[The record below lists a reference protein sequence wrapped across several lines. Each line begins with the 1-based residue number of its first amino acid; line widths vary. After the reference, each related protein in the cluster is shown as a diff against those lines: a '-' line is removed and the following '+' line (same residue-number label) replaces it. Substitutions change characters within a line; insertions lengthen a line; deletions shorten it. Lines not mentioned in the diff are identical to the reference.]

1 MSTTTTTTND
11 NKGDKTTLQDF
22 YKSIAA
28 ADAKNGS
35 MSNLCNIATTDDA
48 KTHHI
53 NNNTNPMTV
62 SSFMARSPK
71 VHSHSGHLRAA
82 RSKSTDQDE
91 NYLEN
96 IKMAKDRRVSWQQ
109 LRNERSYIPSLSVI
123 CKLKKSDIFLLKFF
137 IFFFKKKNEFKR
149 RRRKSVK
156 VREREKKRER
166 NARFSFFL

>member
-1 MSTTTTTTND
+1 MSAN
-11 NKGDKTTLQDF
+11 NAAAAAADKTTLQDF

-28 ADAKNGS
+28 ADAKNES
-35 MSNLCNIATTDDA
+35 LNNLCNVASSDDA

-53 NNNTNPMTV
+53 NNNTNPMLV
-62 SSFMARSPK
+62 SSSFMARSPK
-71 VHSHSGHLRAA
+71 VHTHSGHMRAA

-123 CKLKKSDIFLLKFF
+123 CKLSKKNFAF
-137 IFFFKKKNEFKR
+137 FFFK
-149 RRRKSVK
+149 
-156 VREREKKRER
+156 
-166 NARFSFFL
+166 